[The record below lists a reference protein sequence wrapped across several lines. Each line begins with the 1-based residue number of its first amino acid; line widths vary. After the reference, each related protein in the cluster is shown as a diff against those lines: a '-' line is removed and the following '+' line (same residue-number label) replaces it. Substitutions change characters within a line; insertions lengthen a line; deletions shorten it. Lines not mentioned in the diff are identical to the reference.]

1 MLEISDEEIVIFFR
15 GKICNSFLF
24 VTTFGLLVGNGV
36 ATGKGGGAL
45 PRIKGR

>member
-36 ATGKGGGAL
+36 ATRKGGGAL